1 MLITAS
7 TLYRD
12 TGNFLRHQL
21 TNIVLIVFFTSCVM
35 AVISKI
41 FMPSFEEVQLLGEDV
56 LSGAT
61 RSLIEMVQN
70 MPPEQQKVLL
80 RLSVAGTLSSLVGHA
95 LLLGGMLSLISIASS
110 GRPVTALHAVGASCS
125 NLLRLLSLTFV
136 MMLSIQIGFMSLVV
150 PGVLLAITLAL
161 SPMVITTEKVGL
173 VNAIYTS
180 GQLGWIN
187 IKLIAPVV
195 SFWILGK
202 LLVLLIASKLVMLP
216 PDVAIVFLDI
226 LSNFFSSILI
236 IYLSRLY
243 MLLKS

>member
-7 TLYRD
+7 ALYRD

-21 TNIVLIVFFTSCVM
+21 VNIVLIVFFTSCVM
-35 AVISKI
+35 AVISKV
-41 FMPSFEEVQLLGEDV
+41 FMPSIEEVQLLGEEA

-61 RSLIEMVQN
+61 RGVIEIVQN
-70 MPPEQQKVLL
+70 MSPDQQKVLL
-80 RLSVAGTLSSLVGHA
+80 QLSAAGTLSSLIGHA

-110 GRPVTALHAVGASCS
+110 GKPVTALHALGSSCP
-125 NLLRLLSLTFV
+125 NLLRLLSLTFL

-150 PGVLLAITLAL
+150 PGVLLSITLAL
-161 SPMVITTEKVGL
+161 APMIITTERVGL
-173 VNAIYTS
+173 VSAIYTS
-180 GQLGWIN
+180 GQLGWSHIR
-187 IKLIAPVV
+187 LIAPVV
-195 SFWILGK
+195 SFWILAK
-202 LLVLLIASKLVMLP
+202 LLVLLIASKLVILP
-216 PDVAIVFLDI
+216 PDLAIVFLDI